1 MRLDAQ
7 LLIYVY
13 MGICVSLLAF
23 NLCYIFADAAK
34 GRRIK
39 NPGRDISLLRKRVMS
54 YAQTGQIAKKEHRK
68 NQRMLSHVGKL
79 ERFHWSAEKLMQ
91 EMPDETAAY
100 LSACEGDSRYLA
112 LVYQKKDELQKAYFA
127 RLLELYGMGGGEK
140 YDELKKVLVE
150 MTCSPSVYTRENA
163 LRVLYHSGST
173 EAVVRAFVQ
182 MSGRGVFH
190 YGKLLTDGLL
200 SFSGDHGQLVWELW
214 RHRQQLSDD
223 YTLAVMQFIRMSQD
237 GYEEEFGKLLEEA
250 GEDQELRLEA
260 LRYFRK
266 YRYDP
271 VYPLLLDIM
280 KGKQDMG
287 WEYQAVTALTLANYP
302 GAETEAVL
310 KGALCHVNWYV
321 RYNAADTLVAV
332 FGNEE
337 ERFADV
343 LEGKDRYAREILLY
357 MLNRSR
363 QRKGERGS

>member
-13 MGICVSLLAF
+13 MGICVSLLVF

-39 NPGRDISLLRKRVMS
+39 NPGRDLKRLQKRVES
-54 YAQTGQIAKKEHRK
+54 YAQTGLIAKKEHK
-68 NQRMLSHVGKL
+68 ANQRMLSHVGKL
-79 ERFHWSAEKLMQ
+79 ERFHWCAEKLMQ
-91 EMPDETAAY
+91 EMPDETASY

-127 RLLELYGMGGGEK
+127 RLLEMYGMGRGEK
-140 YDELKKVLVE
+140 YDELKKILVE
-150 MTCSPSVYTRENA
+150 MACSPSVYTRENA

-182 MSGRGVFH
+182 MSRRGIFH

-200 SFSGDHGQLVWELW
+200 SFSGNYEQLVWELW

-223 YTLAVMQFIRMSQD
+223 YTLAVMQSIRMSQD
-237 GYEEEFGKLLEEA
+237 GYEEEFGKLLEKDD
-250 GEDQELRLEA
+250 EDQELRLEA
-260 LRYFRK
+260 LRYFRR

-271 VYPLLLDIM
+271 VYPVLLDIM
-280 KGKQDMG
+280 KGRRRMG

-302 GAETEAVL
+302 GAETETVL
-310 KGALCHVNWYV
+310 KAALCHVNWYV
-321 RYNAADTLVAV
+321 RYNAADTLVTA
-332 FGNEE
+332 FGDEE
-337 ERFADV
+337 GRFSDV
-343 LEGKDRYAREILLY
+343 LEGEDRYAREILLY
-357 MLNRSR
+357 MLRRSS
-363 QRKGERGS
+363 QKKGERG